1 MRQIL
6 LPDECLNELLLY
18 LDNKTLYKCL
28 FVNRNYCRYA
38 IPILWE
44 RPFKPSFMNS
54 KHSLIINT
62 LLNCLDKEEITT
74 LIPFQI
80 NITENRTPLFEYG
93 KFIKIIDQEFVK
105 QNIITWLN
113 STNGKVLTERY
124 NIAKYQDI
132 RVKKLINV
140 IYHMII
146 RQGSNLKELNL
157 RIIKD

>member
-113 STNGKVLTERY
+113 STNGKDQ
-124 NIAKYQDI
+124 I
-132 RVKKLINV
+132 
-140 IYHMII
+140 
-146 RQGSNLKELNL
+146 
-157 RIIKD
+157 